1 MTTFACTRLWIRTAC
16 CPKFEDAHDKI
27 QAMKIIRVY
36 LSMIFLFSFIFLLSA
51 CAAATS
57 TPAPIQAAPS
67 GTVLFQD
74 EFDAPTTSWDRF
86 ANDGGIM
93 DYFEGGFR
101 ILVQQPSLNFWS
113 TPQKNYGDVRVEADV
128 IKRAGPDENRMGILC
143 RYQGGNYYFFIISND
158 GYYAIGKFVK
168 GQTSLL
174 GQYEMQASPIVQ
186 PNMINRLRA
195 DCIGSALTFFVNT
208 TQVATVQD
216 GELKSGDVGV
226 LAGSFS
232 QPGVDV
238 SFDHFVVTQP

>member
-1 MTTFACTRLWIRTAC
+1 MKITRL
-16 CPKFEDAHDKI
+16 H
-27 QAMKIIRVY
+27 
-36 LSMIFLFSFIFLLSA
+36 LFLAVTSSFLFLLSS
-51 CAAATS
+51 CASAP
-57 TPAPIQAAPS
+57 TPPPTQTAPS

-74 EFDAPTTSWDRF
+74 EFDAPTTGWDRF

-101 ILVQQPSLNFWS
+101 ILVQKPGLNFWS
-113 TPQKNYGDVRVEADV
+113 TPHKNYGDVRVEADV
-128 IKRAGPDENRMGILC
+128 IKRAGPDENRMGVMC

-168 GQTSLL
+168 GQTILI

-195 DCIGSALTFFVNT
+195 DCIGSVLTFTVNT

-216 GELKSGDVGV
+216 GDLKSGDVGV
-226 LAGSFS
+226 LAGSFT

-238 SFDHFVVTQP
+238 LFDHFVVTQP